1 MREEIFCMSRKILL
15 YIFCF
20 LITCSLFSCENYK
33 DCNSPVQTSLGIGFF
48 QMVNGTSQD
57 STLPALTMYGIGR
70 ADSLLADS
78 ASYSSI
84 YLPLNQNVDT
94 TAFFIQP
101 NSPSAIGDTITIK
114 YKRSLQFVSS
124 GCGFTTFFNIDTVY
138 STYHFI
144 DSLSLTTKNIV
155 TSNAINIQIYY

>member
-1 MREEIFCMSRKILL
+1 MKRKILS
-15 YIFCF
+15 YILFAF
-20 LITCSLFSCENYK
+20 VMGMLFSCENYK
-33 DCNSPVQTSLGIGFF
+33 DCNSPVQTALGIGFF
-48 QMVNGTSQD
+48 EMINGTPQD

-78 ASYSSI
+78 LPSSSI
-84 YLPLNQNVDT
+84 YVPLNQNLDT
-94 TAFFIQP
+94 SAFFIQP
-101 NSPSAIGDTITIK
+101 NSPSAIGDTVTVR

-144 DSLSLTTKNIV
+144 DSIALTTKNIV